1 MLGWSIEIR
10 REGDADAVLGTWL
23 VGPFGVKWL
32 NELVKLGEAEF
43 TDNLGYPNT
52 YTLAA
57 GHVRQA
63 LASGI
68 PTGGGPPVI
77 GDDYELP
84 SGWVGDPRVDLDAL
98 NALPADAR
106 LVVIAWDQS

>member
-1 MLGWSIEIR
+1 MLGWSVVVS
-10 REGDADAVLGTWL
+10 REREPETVLGTWL

-32 NELVKLGEAEF
+32 DELVQRGEAEF
-43 TDNLGYPNT
+43 TDNVGYPNT
-52 YTLAA
+52 YRLAA
-57 GHVRQA
+57 RHVQQA

-84 SGWVGDPRVDLDAL
+84 SGWAGGARVDLDAL
-98 NALPADAR
+98 NALPADER